1 MPRVALAIL
10 LPLAVICLS
19 SCSLAKTITSVS
31 VREAGNIVV
40 GLRLFSSDSV
50 ASLGLYDIGKSGG
63 STNLTQLKPKEIA
76 QSQYTKIEYWD
87 NFFTLET
94 GPLDRDRQYLLVAMS
109 DSGFIGTRVV
119 SHSFFGWRV
128 RNSLVWD
135 KGDWWNS
142 NEFPSQAQQTMLNSS
157 YPNRSVDAANGQPAS
172 PDPAVSQLSST
183 IRLEDMQKGLPVHW
197 GDLVKGGPAFLEVYK
212 LESGTLESFNE
223 LQGAIRNSEL
233 KRLWMEYCD
242 SETLAGIGNAGSP
255 YWLKRSGG
263 DCDIVVIVNS
273 DTSLRSSG
281 TQIESI
287 ARFRLDSDGAMSEL
301 PVEGAPQK

>member
-63 STNLTQLKPKEIA
+63 STNLSQLKPKEIA

-223 LQGAIRNSEL
+223 LQGAIRNSEAQAAVDGIL
-233 KRLWMEYCD
+233 RFGDAGRDWQCRQSLLAEAQRWRL
-242 SETLAGIGNAGSP
+242 
-255 YWLKRSGG
+255 RH
-263 DCDIVVIVNS
+263 
-273 DTSLRSSG
+273 RRHR
-281 TQIESI
+281 Q
-287 ARFRLDSDGAMSEL
+287 FRHQPAQQWHTD
-301 PVEGAPQK
+301 